1 MSGMADAAEP
11 VRGVYAAASGTL
23 QSGAWVLVALPA
35 LGAAVLLLGGRR
47 TDRWGHWL
55 AGALPWGSFVWA
67 LLLVIQLLGRPAD
80 QRAIDVHLFNWV
92 PAGSFQV
99 SAGLLLDP

>member
-1 MSGMADAAEP
+1 MTSLLAAPLAAPFAAPMVTPIVAAENT
-11 VRGVYAAASGTL
+11 RGVYEPASGVL

-55 AGALPWGSFVWA
+55 GVALPWAV
-67 LLLVIQLLGRPAD
+67 VRLGAPA
-80 QRAIDVHLFNWV
+80 V
-92 PAGSFQV
+92 
-99 SAGLLLDP
+99 